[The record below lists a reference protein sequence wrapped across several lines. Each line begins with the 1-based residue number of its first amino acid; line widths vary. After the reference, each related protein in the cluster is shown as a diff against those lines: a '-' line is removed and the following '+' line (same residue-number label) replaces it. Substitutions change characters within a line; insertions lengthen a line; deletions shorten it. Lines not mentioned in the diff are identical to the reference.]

1 MPTAEQIKQFVVGVI
16 LPPVVG
22 ALVSFIASTEVLN
35 VFNISH
41 DQLAAWVSAVLVFG
55 VVTVIGWL
63 KVHGILK
70 GIYTPAAKAAARRSS
85 V

>member
-1 MPTAEQIKQFVVGVI
+1 MPNDAQLKQFIVGTL
-16 LPPVVG
+16 LPPIVG
-22 ALVSFIASTEVLN
+22 ALVSLIASTEVLN

-41 DQLAAWVSAVLVFG
+41 DQLAAWVSAVAVFG

-63 KVHGILK
+63 KVHHILA
-70 GIYTPAAKAAARRSS
+70 GHYTPAAKAAARRPG